1 MEQQTVQNLEGGSSA
16 QDSQGGVT
24 KGSAE
29 CDSCLHGEDSEAAG
43 KDLESGRE
51 SKDCSE
57 GDHENSNKFGSRP
70 QPGLNRKREAGRERL
85 RAWRQRKKDKKLR
98 TSQDADSVGRTM
110 SGNYG
115 VEEGTFG

>member
-1 MEQQTVQNLEGGSSA
+1 MEQQEAQRLEGESSA
-16 QDSQGGVT
+16 QDSQGVVT
-24 KGSAE
+24 KGSAG
-29 CDSCLHGEDSEAAG
+29 CDTCLNGEDSEAAG

-51 SKDCSE
+51 RKDCSE
-57 GDHENSNKFGSRP
+57 GDHENSNSFGSLQ